1 MPRPAQAFQC
11 LQRSRRFGNDAGTVV
26 QRLAKTR
33 IGRHAHRRHEVDEHV
48 LDDLARQ
55 ITRNEDDAGAPI
67 AGRPG
72 RQQHRRMEYMLY
84 AVYDGRRVVA
94 LEIQDALDTQQ
105 LLSFQTHQ
113 HGKPLFERPLV
124 DRTVKREAEG
134 TDPVVMAIDVVVM
147 NGVLSGEGFG
157 AAGYPPA

>member
-1 MPRPAQAFQC
+1 MQDYAHAVRIQAG
-11 LQRSRRFGNDAGTVV
+11 RSPRFGNDAGTVV
-26 QRLAKTR
+26 KRLAETR

-67 AGRPG
+67 AGRPR
-72 RQQHRRMEYMLY
+72 RQQHRRMEYMLH

-113 HGKPLFERPLV
+113 HGKPLNRLPFPTLSRPVHSWLPLTHPQ
-124 DRTVKREAEG
+124 R
-134 TDPVVMAIDVVVM
+134 
-147 NGVLSGEGFG
+147 
-157 AAGYPPA
+157 